1 MDELERRKRARK
13 RLDQIKDFYRHLLV
27 YLVVNTLIIGYFLH
41 EANAQGQ
48 PLLTLDTF
56 ELALFW
62 GFGLGVHAF
71 TVFGLNML
79 TGRKWE
85 EKQIRKYME
94 EDRREADKYK

>member
-1 MDELERRKRARK
+1 MDEAERYKRARK
-13 RLDQIKDFYRHLLV
+13 RLDKIKGFYRHLLI
-27 YLVVNTLIIGYFLH
+27 YLVVNILIIGFSIY
-41 EANAQGQ
+41 EAHAEGQ

-71 TVFGLNML
+71 SVFGLDLL

-85 EKQIRKYME
+85 EKLIRKYME